1 MARKQLEN
9 QPIVAAKQRQSPP
22 TIANTHP
29 ASSRQPI
36 ALREAM
42 RLADEILFRAEEGRI
57 RAAEEEASRPFDLEN
72 LK

>member
-1 MARKQLEN
+1 
-9 QPIVAAKQRQSPP
+9 
-22 TIANTHP
+22 
-29 ASSRQPI
+29 
-36 ALREAM
+36 M